1 MIAAVGSVAERSC
14 HTRPV
19 TDRRLVVVDVDDHD
33 LFARG
38 LALLLTT
45 NAGDRFEVGGTTT
58 HVEEAPAL
66 VESCAADLALV
77 DLAMPPLGGAAAIR
91 QIKRRHP
98 ATRVLALSG
107 SDDLEL
113 AEQALRAGAD
123 GYLTKSA
130 DPEVLV
136 APLLT
141 VAAGFRVLEG
151 ELLDVL
157 LTTARK
163 PPEALLDALDS
174 QDLRL
179 WALLARGLETQ
190 DIANR
195 MLVSERTAKRMVA
208 SLLNRIGAANR
219 VEAAGLAGAYGLL
232 DQSPGECPQ

>member
-1 MIAAVGSVAERSC
+1 MKN
-14 HTRPV
+14 
-19 TDRRLVVVDVDDHD
+19 RRLVIVIVDDHE

-38 LALLLTT
+38 LALLLSTS
-45 NAGDRFEVGGTTT
+45 AGDRFEVGGLTT
-58 HVEEAPAL
+58 HVEEAAAL
-66 VESCAADLALV
+66 VESCDADLAIV
-77 DLAMPPLGGAAAIR
+77 DLAMPPLGGTAAIR
-91 QIKRRHP
+91 QIKKRFPR
-98 ATRVLALSG
+98 TRVLALSG

-113 AEQALRAGAD
+113 AEQALQAGAD

-136 APLLT
+136 APLLS

-151 ELLDVL
+151 ELLDLL

-163 PPEALLDALDS
+163 PPPALLEGLGA

-179 WALLARGLETQ
+179 WTFLARGLETN

-219 VEAAGLAGAYGLL
+219 VEAAGLAGTYGLL
-232 DQSPGECPQ
+232 DNPANES